1 VGTAADRAAGG
12 IRALIASGKYGPGDK
27 LPAERDLAQK
37 LSISR
42 PALREGI
49 RRLRSG
55 GVLESRRGAGTYVAT
70 VDLDSIF
77 DVRIRLEPLAA
88 ERAASRR
95 TAAELAEMRKA
106 VDMMREEFADPER
119 FVRIDASF
127 HAAVAEAS
135 GNPILR
141 ATLSRLDELMMITR
155 VVVTDDHHRAT
166 GLTDVEK
173 VLNAIESQ
181 HPGRAAAAMELHIR
195 AIRDEY
201 HRMVDRETSANA
213 SLDSAGR
220 AVEDEPR
227 EDLEVPGLHPA
238 KPAV

>member
-1 VGTAADRAAGG
+1 
-12 IRALIASGKYGPGDK
+12 LIASGRYGPGDK

-77 DVRIRLEPLAA
+77 DLRIRLEPLAA

-95 TAAELAEMRKA
+95 TTAELAEMRKK
-106 VDMMREEFADPER
+106 VELMRRSFDDPEK
-119 FVRIDASF
+119 FARIDASF

-135 GNPILR
+135 GNPILQ

-155 VVVTDDHHRAT
+155 TVVTDDDHRAI
-166 GLTDVEK
+166 GLSDVER
-173 VLNAIESQ
+173 VLSAIADE
-181 HPGRAAAAMELHIR
+181 HPGRAASAMERHVR
-195 AIRDEY
+195 VIRDEY
-201 HRMVDRETSANA
+201 HKMVEREANERPVQSEQTA
-213 SLDSAGR
+213 
-220 AVEDEPR
+220 
-227 EDLEVPGLHPA
+227 GLHPA
-238 KPAV
+238 RPAV